1 MDQSLEN
8 WDVVIIGAGAA
19 GLAAAE
25 EVSKTGCKTLVLEAK
40 SRTGGRVF
48 TTHDPTFPIP
58 LELGAE
64 FIHGMPES
72 LLKIAQRGALPH
84 YDLSDEHAYAV
95 PKSESS
101 ELVPMPHFWQDLA
114 LVMKKAQHFSESDRS
129 FSDFLL
135 VAERDP
141 ELRRFLPFVR
151 GYVEGFHAADPR
163 VLSLKALSSAES
175 EMDDSNGRRVSR
187 FVGGYDQ
194 VIKWLEEGA
203 RRNGAEIRL
212 NTVVNEIKWRRDLVE
227 LQLRSRAGMLL
238 RKIQARKVIITIP
251 LSLLQASVHE
261 SRIEGAIR
269 FDPPLQEKKHAVDHL
284 KMGPV
289 MKILLRF
296 RSRFWEKAH
305 SEAQVVHQ
313 DLAELSFIH
322 HAPDPDVVFPT
333 WWTQKPIRAPLLT
346 AWAGGP
352 QALELGDH
360 SEEGLI
366 EEAIRSLTLVSGF
379 PRATIEEELD
389 AWAFHDW
396 QSDPYAR
403 GAYSYVAINGVKSQ
417 RELAEPLLNTL
428 FFAGEATHFGGRSG
442 TVDGA
447 IDTGILAGQKVVQ
460 TLFSKSSS
468 ADRGES
474 LSA

>member
-1 MDQSLEN
+1 MNQSFEN
-8 WDVVIIGAGAA
+8 WDVVIVGAGAA

-25 EVSKTGCKTLVLEAK
+25 EVSKAGCTTLVLEARG
-40 SRTGGRVF
+40 RTGGRVYTVHEPGF
-48 TTHDPTFPIP
+48 PTP

-64 FIHGMPES
+64 FIHGMPKP
-72 LLKIAQRGALPH
+72 LLKVAKRGSLTH

-95 PKSESS
+95 PRSESS
-101 ELVPMPHFWQDLA
+101 ELVPMPHFWEDLA
-114 LVMKKAQHFSESDRS
+114 LVMKKARDLDGKDRS
-129 FSDFLL
+129 FAEFLMG
-135 VAERDP
+135 AERDP

-163 VLSLKALSSAES
+163 ALSLRALSEAECA
-175 EMDDSNGRRVSR
+175 MDDSKGRRVSR
-187 FVGGYDQ
+187 FLGGYDQ
-194 VIKWLEEGA
+194 VIRWLEEGA
-203 RRNGAEIRL
+203 NRNGAEVRL
-212 NTVVNEIKWRRDLVE
+212 NTVVYEINWSASSVVLHV
-227 LQLRSRAGMLL
+227 RSRAGMQL
-238 RKIQARKVIITIP
+238 RKIHARKVIVTIP
-251 LSLLQASVHE
+251 LSLLHASVHE

-269 FDPPLQEKKHAVDHL
+269 FNPPLREKKSAVDHL

-289 MKILLRF
+289 MKVLLRF
-296 RSRFWEKAH
+296 RSRFWERAH
-305 SEAQVVHQ
+305 SNAHIVHQ
-313 DLAELSFIH
+313 NLAELAFIH

-360 SEEGLI
+360 TEEGLV
-366 EEAIRSLTLVSGF
+366 EEAIRSLTLISGF
-379 PRATIEEELD
+379 SRSMIEEELD

-403 GAYSYVAINGVKSQ
+403 GAYSFVAVNGANAQ
-417 RELAEPLLNTL
+417 RELAEPMLDTL
-428 FFAGEATHFGGRSG
+428 YIAGEASHFNGQSG

-447 IDTGILAGQKVVQ
+447 IDTGVLAGQKVVQ
-460 TLFSKSSS
+460 AWLSS
-468 ADRGES
+468 GPTES

>member
-25 EVSKTGCKTLVLEAK
+25 EVAKSGCKTLVLEARG
-40 SRTGGRVF
+40 RTGGRVY
-48 TTHDPTFPIP
+48 TTHDPNFPTP

-64 FIHGMPES
+64 FIHGMPEA
-72 LLKIAQRGALPH
+72 LMKIAQKGALTY

-95 PKSESS
+95 PRSESS
-101 ELVPMPHFWQDLA
+101 ELVPMPHFWEDLA
-114 LVMKKAQHFSESDRS
+114 LVMKKARLLNDRDRS
-129 FSDFLL
+129 FSDYLL

-163 VLSLKALSSAES
+163 VLSLKALSHAEGS
-175 EMDDSNGRRVSR
+175 MDDSNGRRLSR

-194 VIKWLEEGA
+194 AIQWLEKGA

-212 NTVVNEIKWRRDLVE
+212 NTVAYEINWRVGSAE
-227 LQLRSRAGMLL
+227 LQLRSRAGMVLN
-238 RKIQARKVIITIP
+238 RIRARKVIITIP

-269 FDPPLQEKKHAVDHL
+269 FDPPLQEKKHSVDHL

-296 RSRFWEKAH
+296 RSRFWERAH
-305 SEAQVVHQ
+305 THAQVIHQ
-313 DLAELSFIH
+313 NLAELAFIH

-360 SEEGLI
+360 SEEGLV
-366 EEAIRSLTLVSGF
+366 EEAIRSLTLISGF
-379 PRATIEEELD
+379 SRSTIEHELD
-389 AWAFHDW
+389 AWSFHDW
-396 QSDPYAR
+396 QSDPYSR
-403 GAYSYVAINGVKSQ
+403 GAYSFVAVNGIHAQ
-417 RELAEPLLNTL
+417 HELAEPLLDTL
-428 FFAGEATHFGGRSG
+428 YFAGEATHTRGQSG

-447 IDTGILAGQKVVQ
+447 IDTGVIAGRKVVQ
-460 TLFSKSSS
+460 TLFSSG
-468 ADRGES
+468 RGES